1 MILSPFRIP
10 LSFKI
15 WGLGFSFMD
24 FILQR
29 RSLIQVLL
37 ISLLALIL
45 TVSLL
50 LGGIL
55 LWQGRAESPRQ
66 TPAALTSPTAAVP
79 GDQAPAISVAATE
92 GGFRVQGSGWPGF
105 SELTLSVAPTSTA
118 AAGTL
123 PMNLGAVVANA
134 KGSFNATFTWAAVAA
149 RQGGVS
155 YDLVASSASGGL
167 AARTPFNVAAPLPG
181 NTPSVLPPITATPQP
196 SPAPDQP
203 TCTVIADALNLRSGP
218 GTAYSVIIGLPYR
231 TAVTPLARTA
241 SADWLQVALDDGTAG
256 WVTASYLECNVR
268 IADLPVVQ
276 TPQPTVTANPIVA
289 AIAIA
294 PVQGWAGTSVSISG
308 VNWTPGATVYV
319 SLGAPNA
326 GPTGDVYAQGA
337 VGQDGRFGANFV
349 FPAEDRWLAL
359 SQVIVVAHTQD
370 YQRSANA
377 TFALSRPAPQ
387 ITEWKGEY
395 FNNRN
400 LSGASV
406 LVRNDSSVDFNW
418 GSAAP
423 AAGLPADNF
432 SVRWT
437 RTLRFDAGDYRFYAR
452 SDDGVRIWLDNWLVT
467 DQWYDGGAGLRSGD
481 FQGVGAGEHTV
492 RIEYYEGQGD
502 AFATIWWERTGPITE
517 WKGEYFNN
525 TNLDDVPV
533 LVRND
538 SAINFNW
545 GSDAPAAQIARDY
558 FSARWTRKLSFED
571 GLYRFSVRADDGVRL
586 WINGQPTIDQ
596 WHDSQSQTY
605 TADVPLAAG
614 AHSIK
619 LEYYERSG
627 GAMIEF
633 SWKRI
638 GSRSPIQPQI
648 SLAPAG
654 SGQFTVTGSN
664 WPTTTSSRGG
674 ATTPGVPTP
683 GGITTPGGSGS
694 SSGGSSSARVGV
706 EVSLRLQTVPVSGQS
721 AIAYRFELGKVM
733 TDSNG
738 RLRATY
744 PIPPGV
750 PEGAYLIASSGKIEV
765 KTPFILIAVQ
775 PGSPII
781 TQPGVTR

>member
-1 MILSPFRIP
+1 
-10 LSFKI
+10 
-15 WGLGFSFMD
+15 MD
-24 FILQR
+24 FLLQR

-55 LWQGRAESPRQ
+55 LWQGRAEGPRQ
-66 TPAALTSPTAAVP
+66 TPIAAVSPTATAP
-79 GDQAPAISVAATE
+79 GDSSPTLSAAATE
-92 GGFRVQGSGWPGF
+92 GGFRVQGANWPGF
-105 SELTLSVAPTSTA
+105 SELTLSVAPTSA
-118 AAGTL
+118 AATGAL

-134 KGSFNATFTWAAVAA
+134 KGSFSATFTWAAVAA
-149 RQGGVS
+149 RQAGVS

-167 AARTPFNVAAPLPG
+167 VATTPFAVAAPLPG

-196 SPAPDQP
+196 SPAPAQP

-218 GTAYSVIIGLPYR
+218 GAAFGVIVGLPYR
-231 TAVTPLARTA
+231 TTVTPLARTA
-241 SADWLQVALDDGTAG
+241 AADWLQVALDDGTAG
-256 WVTASYLECNVR
+256 WVAASYLECNVR

-276 TPQPTVTANPIVA
+276 APQPTPTSNPIVA
-289 AIAIA
+289 AIAVA
-294 PVQGWAGTSVSISG
+294 PAQGWAGVSVSISG
-308 VNWTPGATVYV
+308 VNWTPGAVVYI

-326 GPTGDVYAQGA
+326 GAASAIYAQST
-337 VGQDGRFGANFV
+337 VGQDGRFSASFV

-377 TFALSRPAPQ
+377 PFALVRPAPQ

-395 FNNRN
+395 FNNRS
-400 LSGASV
+400 LTGAAV
-406 LVRNDSSVDFNW
+406 LVRNDSTVDFNW

-437 RTLRFDAGDYRFYAR
+437 RTLRFDTGDYRFYAA
-452 SDDGVRIWLDNWLVT
+452 SDDGVRIWLDDWLVA

-481 FQGVGAGEHTV
+481 FQGVGAGDHTV
-492 RIEYYEGQGD
+492 RIEYYEAQGD
-502 AFATIWWERTGPITE
+502 AFATVWWERTGPITE

-538 SAINFNW
+538 REINFNW

-586 WINGQPTIDQ
+586 WINGQPAIDQ
-596 WHDSQSQTY
+596 WRDSQSQTY

-633 SWKRI
+633 NWKRI

-664 WPTTTSSRGG
+664 WPTTTSSSS
-674 ATTPGVPTP
+674 GVATP
-683 GGITTPGGSGS
+683 GGVVTPGGSGS

-706 EVSLRLQTVPVSGQS
+706 EVSLRLQTLPVNGQS
-721 AIAYRFELGKVM
+721 AIVYRFELGKVM
-733 TDSNG
+733 TDSSG

-744 PIPPGV
+744 AIPPGV
-750 PEGAYLIASSGKIEV
+750 PAGAYLIATSGKIEV
-765 KTPFILIAVQ
+765 KIPFALIATQ

>member
-1 MILSPFRIP
+1 
-10 LSFKI
+10 
-15 WGLGFSFMD
+15 MD
-24 FILQR
+24 FLLQR

-66 TPAALTSPTAAVP
+66 TPIAAVSPTATAP
-79 GDQAPAISVAATE
+79 GNSSPTLSAAATE
-92 GGFRVQGSGWPGF
+92 GGFRVQGANWPGF
-105 SELTLSVAPTSTA
+105 SELTLSVAPAPTA
-118 AAGTL
+118 AAGAL

-149 RQGGVS
+149 RQAGVS

-167 AARTPFNVAAPLPG
+167 VATIPFAVAAPLPG

-196 SPAPDQP
+196 SPAPSQP

-218 GTAYSVIIGLPYR
+218 GAAFGVLVGLPYR
-231 TAVTPLARTA
+231 TAVTPLARTTG
-241 SADWLQVALDDGTAG
+241 ADWLQVALDDGTAG
-256 WVTASYLECNVR
+256 WVAASYLECNVR

-276 TPQPTVTANPIVA
+276 APQPTPTANPIVA
-289 AIAIA
+289 AIAVA
-294 PVQGWAGTSVSISG
+294 PAQGWAGASVSISG
-308 VNWTPGATVYV
+308 VNWTPGAVVYI
-319 SLGAPNA
+319 SLGAPN
-326 GPTGDVYAQGA
+326 TGAASDVYAQTTA
-337 VGQDGRFGANFV
+337 GQDGRFSASFV

-359 SQVIVVAHTQD
+359 PQVIVVAHTQD

-377 TFALSRPAPQ
+377 PFTLARPAPQ

-395 FNNRN
+395 FNNRS
-400 LSGASV
+400 LTGAAV
-406 LVRNDSSVDFNW
+406 LVRNDSTVDFNW

-432 SVRWT
+432 SVRWA

-452 SDDGVRIWLDNWLVT
+452 SDDGVRIWLDNWLVV
-467 DQWYDGGAGLRSGD
+467 DQWHDGGAGLRSGD
-481 FQGVGAGEHTV
+481 FQGVGAGDHTV
-492 RIEYYEGQGD
+492 RIEYYEAQGD
-502 AFATIWWERTGPITE
+502 AFATVWWERTGPITE

-525 TNLDDVPV
+525 TNLDDAPV

-538 SAINFNW
+538 REINFNW
-545 GSDAPAAQIARDY
+545 GSDAPATLIARDY

-586 WINGQPTIDQ
+586 WINGQPAIDQ

-605 TADVPLAAG
+605 SADAPLAAG
-614 AHSIK
+614 THSIK

-633 SWKRI
+633 NWKRI

-664 WPTTTSSRGG
+664 WPTTTSSSGSV
-674 ATTPGVPTP
+674 ATP

-706 EVSLRLQTVPVSGQS
+706 EVSLRLQTLPVNGQS
-721 AIAYRFELGKVM
+721 VIAYRFELGKVM
-733 TDSNG
+733 TDSSG

-744 PIPPGV
+744 AIPPGV
-750 PEGAYLIASSGKIEV
+750 PAGAYLIAASGKIEV
-765 KTPFILIAVQ
+765 KIPFTLVSTQ